1 MCNADITV
9 THWTASKIRAL
20 RTAQRMSVREFAAH
34 LGVSARIV
42 CRWEAGDI
50 ASHPRP
56 VNEAALDT
64 SLLRADKAAR
74 CRFAQMINTKEARDE
89 Q

>member
-1 MCNADITV
+1 MCDTDITV
-9 THWTASKIRAL
+9 THWTASKVRAL

-42 CRWEAGDI
+42 CRWEAGHI

-64 SLLRADKAAR
+64 SLLRADKAAQR
-74 CRFAQMINTKEARDE
+74 RFAQMINTREASSE
-89 Q
+89 